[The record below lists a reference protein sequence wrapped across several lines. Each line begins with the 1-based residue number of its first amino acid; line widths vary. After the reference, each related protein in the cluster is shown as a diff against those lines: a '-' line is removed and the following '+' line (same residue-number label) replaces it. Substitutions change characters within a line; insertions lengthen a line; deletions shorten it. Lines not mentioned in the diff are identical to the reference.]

1 VSEITMRAGKYE
13 ATFLPDTAMLCSSL
27 RFRDDEYVA
36 WPRPIDQFVAGHATA
51 IPLVHPWANR
61 LAGEAYRVAGEEV
74 SLVGLSLPHD
84 PNGLPMHGNLLG
96 VPFEVQQKN
105 ATRIVATLDY
115 GAYPEKLRAFPFP
128 HIVTVDVRLH
138 PTRGLN
144 IVTQIDATSDRAVPI
159 SFGWHPFV
167 QLAHAPRAEWEL
179 RWPAC
184 DHVEVDERVIPTG
197 TSTPVAAQRELIGAR
212 TFDDHYALGSDRTFS
227 ISAGTGRSRRTL
239 TLQFDPAYPYAQLY
253 VAADRDF
260 VAIEPMTAEIDAL
273 GRGTTPFVRPGERF
287 LAAFNLAVSTT

>member
-1 VSEITMRAGKYE
+1 MRAGNYE

-36 WPRPIDQFVAGHATA
+36 WPRPIEQFVAGHATA

-61 LAGEAYRVAGEEV
+61 IAGASYRVDGDDISLAGLG
-74 SLVGLSLPHD
+74 LPHD
-84 PNGLPMHGNLLG
+84 SNGLAMHGNLLG
-96 VPFEVQQKN
+96 APFEVQQKN

-115 GAYPEKLRAFPFP
+115 GAYPDKLRAFPFP
-128 HIVTVDVRLH
+128 HVVTVDVRLH

-167 QLAHAPRAEWEL
+167 RLPHAPRAEWEL

-184 DHVEVDERVIPTG
+184 EHVEVDDRVIPTG
-197 TSTPVAAQRELIGAR
+197 ARTPLAAQREPIGAR
-212 TFDDHYALGSDRTFS
+212 AFDDHYALGSDRTFS
-227 ISAGTGRSRRTL
+227 ISGGAGKQRRTL

-253 VAADRDF
+253 VAAGRDF

-273 GRGTTPFVRPGERF
+273 GRGTTPFVESGRRF
-287 LAAFNLAVSTT
+287 LAAFNLAVSAS

>member
-1 VSEITMRAGKYE
+1 VDGITLRAGKYE
-13 ATFLPDTAMLCSSL
+13 ATFRPDAAMLCASL
-27 RFRDDEYVA
+27 RFDDDEYVA
-36 WPRPIDQFVAGHATA
+36 WPRSIEEFRAGRATA

-61 LAGEAYRVAGEEV
+61 LAGETYRAAGEDV
-74 SLVGLSLPHD
+74 SLAGLSLPHD
-84 PNGLPMHGNLLG
+84 PNGLPIHGNLLG
-96 VPFEVQQKN
+96 VDFEVQMAEN
-105 ATRIVATLDY
+105 TRIVATLDY

-128 HIVTVDVRLH
+128 HVVTVDVRLH

-184 DHVEVDERVIPTG
+184 EHVEVDERVIPTG
-197 TSTPVAAQRELIGAR
+197 TRTPIAAQREPIGAR
-212 TFDDHYALGSDRTFS
+212 TFDDHYALGSDRTFA
-227 ISAGTGRSRRTL
+227 ISAGTGPNRRTL